1 VVLQNPENNFLQT
14 IASNLAGNLCQG
26 SVPVRGIVAATPRL
40 TRMRVPRENGCRVP
54 PVPCCQVHGD
64 PLQFVSG
71 HPLHLLSAG
80 EADALLRPAKSK
92 DLLLLFRPFPIHKS
106 PVPHPSE
113 RSAAESKNLLFE
125 IFCEMGGIPQHSI
138 GMFCIRA
145 RLQPCRECIKINVGL
160 SPGGSLASPY
170 SLVPIP

>member
-1 VVLQNPENNFLQT
+1 MVLQNPENNFLQT

-54 PVPCCQVHGD
+54 PVPCCQVYGD

-80 EADALLRPAKSK
+80 EAEALLRPAKSK
-92 DLLLLFRPFPIHKS
+92 DLLLLFVPSQSTKAPCPILL
-106 PVPHPSE
+106 SE
-113 RSAAESKNLLFE
+113 AQRSRRTCFLKYFAKWVGYHNTQSACFVSGRGFSRAENASK
-125 IFCEMGGIPQHSI
+125 
-138 GMFCIRA
+138 
-145 RLQPCRECIKINVGL
+145 
-160 SPGGSLASPY
+160 
-170 SLVPIP
+170 